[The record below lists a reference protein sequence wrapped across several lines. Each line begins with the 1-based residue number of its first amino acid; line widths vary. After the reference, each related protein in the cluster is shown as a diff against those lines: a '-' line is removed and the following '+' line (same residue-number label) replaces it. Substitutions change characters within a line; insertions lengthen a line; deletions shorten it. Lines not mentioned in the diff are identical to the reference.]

1 MSPIIVYYILVAVV
15 VKGTNYQTNFF
26 IIMIIITK
34 KHELLK
40 QSNSV
45 TVGLSILFQRSIEI
59 VGMTRYSWRGKIY
72 VRESKNVFQ
81 QQR

>member
-15 VKGTNYQTNFF
+15 IKGTNYQTNFF

-40 QSNSV
+40 QSSSV

-59 VGMTRYSWRGKIY
+59 VAMTRDSWRGKIY
-72 VRESKNVFQ
+72 VREPKNVFQ